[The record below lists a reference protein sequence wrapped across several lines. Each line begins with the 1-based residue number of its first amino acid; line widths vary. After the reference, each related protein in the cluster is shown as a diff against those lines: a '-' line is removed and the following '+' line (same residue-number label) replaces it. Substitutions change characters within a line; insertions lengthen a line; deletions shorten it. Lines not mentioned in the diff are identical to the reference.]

1 MGIVRK
7 ALTILLAVTAF
18 LPVMAQQQT
27 EQSDSL
33 VRLLKSQY
41 VQMVDVEGG
50 RYRKVVGPARFLH
63 NDTYLLCDTAY
74 WNVETNIIDAWGN
87 VSILQEETVLTSDK
101 LIYLVDSDLAQ
112 FRGSMVE
119 LTDKDHNTLRT
130 RHLDYN
136 TKDSVAVFMNG
147 GSMRDKDGQIIESRN
162 GTYDSKISTF
172 TFENDVNM
180 FTDSIFV
187 KTRGLVYESD
197 LNLAT
202 FGKGTNAWKE
212 DNMLSAE
219 SGWYDREREIFLFTD
234 NVHVMSTDQ
243 EGWCDS
249 LYFYRMSTGVEMLG
263 NAQVTDT
270 TRNVFALAGRID
282 YVDSVSRVTLTRK
295 PAVITQTET
304 EDGGVDTVYLGAD
317 KLVYF
322 TMKKCDIDPSIIKD
336 AEERLEA
343 LNTDPVGT
351 FRRKAAEEAAKA
363 AEEAARQDPNYRPQ
377 TAPKASAAP
386 YLGPGRPVAD
396 TLGRTMPAA
405 GLDSLR
411 TAVRDSLA
419 QKKAAVDTSGV
430 MRPMTGRGQD
440 NDLPDSL
447 RQTGK
452 AVADTV
458 AAMQDSVAA
467 DAMNSP
473 MMPMIPGMSQA
484 QDSLMTAD
492 SSAVADS
499 AAMLPPDTTKIGFLE
514 ALGKVKIYRK
524 DMQVVCDSLVYS
536 DLDSLARLFK
546 DPIVYQEIVR
556 QYKAD
561 SISIVVNDGALEKAS
576 LMSNA
581 FITIQED
588 TTHYN
593 QIKGTEM
600 MAYFDEKGG
609 LRRFD
614 VLGGAS
620 ALFFLEENGALATVN
635 KTDSK
640 MMSATFKDGEIQR
653 IYYFEE
659 AKNDGYPVVH
669 IGEEDRVLKGYS
681 WEPERRPADRYAV
694 TPLKLRPSQRESY
707 SAIPRA
713 KFVQTDIYFPGY
725 IADIYR
731 QIEVRDTLRIVRN
744 RERAQAEER
753 AKAQARLDSLALAD
767 SLANVSMLDKVD
779 SLAVADSLGKVPL
792 ADDLAVSDSLKVADS
807 LSVAAPLTPEQIRE
821 AEKAAA
827 KEAKE
832 KQKAEAKAAR
842 EAKKK
847 AKQEALEA
855 RWAEADRR
863 DSEKAAE
870 KAAKKLDKERAKKR
884 KALADEQRQKDRDAA
899 MLEKYRQKFEKRK
912 AREDAKAALKRA
924 VAEAKAA
931 GNEAMVEKISEIR
944 PEDISLPEL
953 RSDVS
958 EGTLQQFRKFEEVKP
973 ENQSL

>member
-7 ALTILLAVTAF
+7 TLTILLAVAAS
-18 LPVMAQQQT
+18 LPLKAQQQT

-101 LIYLVDSDLAQ
+101 LIYLVDEDLAQ
-112 FRGSMVE
+112 FRGSLVE

-172 TFENDVNM
+172 TFDNDVNM

-187 KTRGLVYESD
+187 KTRNLVYESD

-202 FGKGTNAWKE
+202 FGRGTNAWKE
-212 DNMLSAE
+212 DNMLSSE
-219 SGWYDREREIFLFTD
+219 SGWYDRERELFLFTD
-234 NVHVMSTDQ
+234 NVHVMSVDQ

-249 LYFYRMSTGVEMLG
+249 LYFDRMSTGVEMLG
-263 NAQVTDT
+263 NAQITDT
-270 TRNVFALAGRID
+270 TRNVYALAGRLE

-322 TMKKCDIDPSIIKD
+322 TMKMCDINPSVIKD
-336 AEERLEA
+336 AEKRLEA

-351 FRRKAAEEAAKA
+351 FRKKAAEEAAKA
-363 AEEAARQDPNYRPQ
+363 AEEAAKQDPNYRPK
-377 TAPKASAAP
+377 TPPKASAAP
-386 YLGPGRPVAD
+386 
-396 TLGRTMPAA
+396 

-411 TAVRDSLA
+411 TALIDSLA
-419 QKKAAVDTSGV
+419 QKKVQIDSSAVAFK
-430 MRPMTGRGQD
+430 
-440 NDLPDSL
+440 PDSI
-447 RQTGK
+447 
-452 AVADTV
+452 
-458 AAMQDSVAA
+458 AAMEDSLKTP
-467 DAMNSP
+467 MHP
-473 MMPMIPGMSQA
+473 MMPMAPMVPGGINMP
-484 QDSLMTAD
+484 DSLMTAD
-492 SSAVADS
+492 STAAVDSSALVP
-499 AAMLPPDTTKIGFLE
+499 LDTTKIGFLE
-514 ALGKVKIYRK
+514 ALGNVKIYRK
-524 DMQVVCDSLVYS
+524 DMQVVCDSLTYT

-546 DPIVYQEIVR
+546 EPIVYQEIVR

-635 KTDSK
+635 RTDSK
-640 MMSATFKDGEIQR
+640 MMSATFKNGEIQR

-659 AKNDGYPVVH
+659 AKNDGYPVVQL
-669 IGEEDRVLKGYS
+669 GPDDRQLKGYS
-681 WEPERRPADRYAV
+681 WDPERRPADRYAV

-707 SAIPRA
+707 SARPRA

-725 IADIYR
+725 ISDIYR
-731 QIEVRDTLRIVRN
+731 QMEVRDSLRIVRN
-744 RERAQAEER
+744 REKALADQQAEVR
-753 AKAQARLDSLALAD
+753 ARLDSLALAD
-767 SLANVSMLDKVD
+767 SLANTPVKDQLD
-779 SLAVADSLGKVPL
+779 SLAAVPSADTLSMSRPIADS
-792 ADDLAVSDSLKVADS
+792 LAVSDSLKVTDS
-807 LSVAAPLTPEQIRE
+807 LEVAAVPTLEEIRA

-827 KEAKE
+827 KAAKE
-832 KQKAEAKAAR
+832 KQKAELKAAK
-842 EAKKK
+842 EAKRK
-847 AKQEALEA
+847 AKMEALEA
-855 RWAEADRR
+855 KWAEADKR
-863 DSEKAAE
+863 DAEKAAE
-870 KAAKKLDKERAKKR
+870 KAAKKLEKEREKKR
-884 KALADEQRQKDRDAA
+884 KALADEQRQKDREAE
-899 MLEKYRQKFEKRK
+899 MVEKYRKQFEKQK
-912 AREDAKAALKRA
+912 AREDAKATARKAAADAKVAAKKPVAQELPPLNAEDADNALKAFKQLEEA
-924 VAEAKAA
+924 VIKE
-931 GNEAMVEKISEIR
+931 R
-944 PEDISLPEL
+944 D
-953 RSDVS
+953 
-958 EGTLQQFRKFEEVKP
+958 TLTNGE
-973 ENQSL
+973 